1 MQRTIGLIL
10 IAIGIVALVVQGIS
24 YTTKEEVLD
33 LGPVEVTKEERNTIP
48 LPPVLGAIAL
58 IGGIGLVAVGG
69 RKS

>member
-24 YTTKEEVLD
+24 YTTQEEVLD